1 MLEFKKPQP
10 QLPVEDST
18 PRWNIGVDR
27 KQVAVFVA
35 IGVVAGFALGFI
47 TARWVLKPEPRVQQ
61 TVDQSAAPAPRGQPA
76 VAAAAQ
82 PADPANEYHR
92 VTRIIRADTVDVEGV
107 GPVRLIGVESPDGKQ
122 PIESYAAHGDRA
134 YKFVEKSLLNQEA
147 RLEFDP
153 ANAGAG
159 HKDDQGQTLA
169 YVYTRDGTMIN
180 SELVKLGLAFVRGF
194 EQFRASNDFRMLERD
209 AVQNSRGVWGPA
221 SGSSSLSSLKE
232 PPAPSPTDE
241 KPRKLA
247 PLPPSALG
255 ANIPALTGGSSPSAP
270 AEALVLVS
278 NADHSYHKS
287 GCQFLANKKQSLGVS
302 QARAEGY
309 TACSRCFASTVM
321 KAP

>member
-18 PRWNIGVDR
+18 PRWNIGIDR

-35 IGVVAGFALGFI
+35 IGVVGGFALGFV
-47 TARWVLKPEPRVQQ
+47 TARWVVKSEPRVQQ
-61 TVDQSAAPAPRGQPA
+61 AIDQTAAPGPRVQPPPG
-76 VAAAAQ
+76 AAQ
-82 PADPANEYHR
+82 SPDVTNEYHR
-92 VTRIIRADTVDVEGV
+92 VTRVIRADTVDVEGI
-107 GPVRLIGVESPDGKQ
+107 GPVRLIGVETPDGKQ

-134 YKFVEKSLLNQEA
+134 FKFVEKSLLNQDA

-153 ANAGAG
+153 ANAGTA

-180 SELVKLGLAFVRGF
+180 SEMVKLGLAFVRGF
-194 EQFRASNDFRMLERD
+194 EQFRASNDFRLLERD

-221 SGSSSLSSLKE
+221 SGSSALTSLKE
-232 PPAPSPTDE
+232 PPAPSPPDE

-270 AEALVLVS
+270 ADTLVLVS

-287 GCQFLANKKQSLGVS
+287 GCQFLGKKKQSLGVS
-302 QARAEGY
+302 QAREEGY

>member
-10 QLPVEDST
+10 PLPVEDSS
-18 PRWNIGVDR
+18 PRWNIGIDR
-27 KQVAVFVA
+27 KQVAAFVA
-35 IGVVAGFALGFI
+35 IGVIAGFALGFV
-47 TARWVLKPEPRVQQ
+47 TARWVLKPEPPVQQ
-61 TVDQSAAPAPRGQPA
+61 AVDPSALSGPRSQPA
-76 VAAAAQ
+76 TAAQ
-82 PADPANEYHR
+82 PAETTSDYHR
-92 VTRIIRADTVDVEGV
+92 VTRIIRADTVDVEGI
-107 GPVRLIGVESPDGKQ
+107 GPVRLIGVETPDGKQ

-134 YKFVEKSLLNQEA
+134 FKFVEKSLLNQDV

-153 ANAGAG
+153 ANATAG
-159 HKDDQGQTLA
+159 NKNDQGQTLA
-169 YVYTRDGTMIN
+169 YVYTRDGAMIN

-194 EQFRASNDFRMLERD
+194 EQFRASNDFRLLERD

-221 SGSSSLSSLKE
+221 SGSSAVSSLKE
-232 PPAPSPTDE
+232 PPAASPTDE

-270 AEALVLVS
+270 SEALVLVS
-278 NADHSYHKS
+278 TADHSYHKS
-287 GCQFLANKKQSLGVS
+287 GCQFLGKKKQSLGLS
-302 QARAEGY
+302 QARADGY